1 MIAYIISLVVL
12 IILLGILCYLFP
24 IIETEGRSMLP
35 TYKSGAYLLGMR
47 LFKYK
52 RLQLGKCYVYTR
64 YDEEGEA
71 HVVIKRL
78 KQYTHINNITY
89 CYFEGDNKD
98 ESYDSRH
105 YGYINAENIIAKVL
119 WQIKK

>member
-1 MIAYIISLVVL
+1 MIVFIITCIVL
-12 IILLGILCYLFP
+12 IIIGILIYLFP
-24 IIETEGRSMLP
+24 VIETDGRSMLP

-52 RLQLGKCYVYTR
+52 KLQKGKCYVYTR
-64 YDEEGEA
+64 YDGEGEA
-71 HVVIKRL
+71 HIVIKRL
-78 KQYTHINNITY
+78 IHFTHIGDEIY
-89 CYFEGDNKD
+89 CYFEGDNEA

>member
-1 MIAYIISLVVL
+1 MTAYIIALVVL
-12 IILLGILCYLFP
+12 IIVGILVYLFP
-24 IIETEGRSMLP
+24 VIQTDGRSMLP

-52 RLQLGKCYVYTR
+52 RLQRGKCYVYVR
-64 YDEEGEA
+64 YDEEGEP
-71 HVVIKRL
+71 HIVIKRL
-78 KQYTHINNITY
+78 KYFTRIRDQVY
-89 CYFEGDNKD
+89 CHFEGDNKD

>member
-1 MIAYIISLVVL
+1 MIVFIITCIVL
-12 IILLGILCYLFP
+12 IIIGILIYLFP
-24 IIETEGRSMLP
+24 VIQTDGRSMLP

-52 RLQLGKCYVYTR
+52 RLQIGKCYVYAR
-64 YDEEGEA
+64 YDTDGQP

-78 KQYTHINNITY
+78 THFTHIRDEIY
-89 CYFEGDNKD
+89 CYFEGDNEA

-105 YGYINAENIIAKVL
+105 YGFINAENIIAKVL